1 MALRCSAQHPSRG
14 AVTRLSYPEA
24 PGFPR
29 CRPRQ
34 VSPCGPRASLHA
46 HQPTCAVRVALLR
59 YAPRVGLSYRLSPG
73 NRSPG
78 HCLPDAVSVSPNLVP
93 AQPVGLGRREEFHPP
108 APFAAAPALLEACG
122 YSVCSA
128 PGWRPGACRGGAPA
142 CPFGRVCL
150 QLAICSLPPLL
161 CPLEEHR
168 ADRRACE
175 ATHAFAQALVSANLA
190 VLSTYSFA
198 SRGSSSSMEHHYVSL
213 RSTKSHN
220 SRAACAYTKYLDS
233 WS

>member
-1 MALRCSAQHPSRG
+1 MPMALRCSAQHPSRG

-24 PGFPR
+24 PDFPR

-59 YAPRVGLSYRLSPG
+59 HAPRVGLSYRLSPG
-73 NRSPG
+73 NRSSG
-78 HCLPDAVSVSPNLVP
+78 HCLPDAVSVSPNALQSP
-93 AQPVGLGRREEFHPP
+93 RLRGLGRRGESHPP

-128 PGWRPGACRGGAPA
+128 PGWRPGTCRGGAPT

-150 QLAICSLPPLL
+150 QLAACSLSP
-161 CPLEEHR
+161 H
-168 ADRRACE
+168 ARACRPTE
-175 ATHAFAQALVSANLA
+175 QTA
-190 VLSTYSFA
+190 VLA
-198 SRGSSSSMEHHYVSL
+198 
-213 RSTKSHN
+213 RSPRPSPRFLPLQT
-220 SRAACAYTKYLDS
+220 
-233 WS
+233 